1 MKYTAAY
8 NELRDAKIAFQLQR
22 VTFPAMVGLAILVAF
37 GASRTHFF
45 DRIRLCENGD
55 CGQKQPGVSG
65 RRPDIEQAT
74 LAWYDQAKSAWDN
87 DPTHQS
93 GSPVPLLIAATAGGG
108 IRAAY
113 WTATVLETLREK
125 LAKSDEEERL
135 HHYLFAISS
144 VSGGSLGA
152 AAYTATLPSPSP
164 NLTTPIAAFEKP
176 TKYLE
181 ADFLAPALAS
191 MLFHDTFSNVIPFLP
206 GPDRGVALEKAFEE
220 ASDDKLARP
229 FLSFFP
235 PVEEFRYVDGPKDG
249 DTAKQRLA
257 WAAKDEWRPIL
268 LLNATHQ
275 KTGRRIIQSHI
286 LVNKDVF
293 ADAYDAIDLF
303 HSDTPMSTA
312 VMDSARFLYISP
324 PGLMP
329 EGPGGYNRGYI
340 IDGGYYE
347 NFGAQTAL
355 ELEETVERVLADHH
369 LREAVKIVVLQISS
383 DPSMRRTSRS
393 RLIDDGVSCS
403 VSTAGLHLRKN
414 PLGFED
420 APFNF
425 WTLSSRGDDEGP
437 GINFLN
443 EVWSPL
449 AGVMSTRESRG
460 RAASEE
466 LATRMCSSRPG
477 AFVHLAMCD
486 PDRSDPPE
494 KHIVPRSDGF
504 SPPRAGIRSGAF
516 SECAATP
523 LRWTSSSTRCIQAC
537 NPT

>member
-1 MKYTAAY
+1 
-8 NELRDAKIAFQLQR
+8 
-22 VTFPAMVGLAILVAF
+22 
-37 GASRTHFF
+37 
-45 DRIRLCENGD
+45 
-55 CGQKQPGVSG
+55 
-65 RRPDIEQAT
+65 
-74 LAWYDQAKSAWDN
+74 
-87 DPTHQS
+87 
-93 GSPVPLLIAATAGGG
+93 
-108 IRAAY
+108 
-113 WTATVLETLREK
+113 
-125 LAKSDEEERL
+125 
-135 HHYLFAISS
+135 
-144 VSGGSLGA
+144 
-152 AAYTATLPSPSP
+152 
-164 NLTTPIAAFEKP
+164 
-176 TKYLE
+176 
-181 ADFLAPALAS
+181 
-191 MLFHDTFSNVIPFLP
+191 
-206 GPDRGVALEKAFEE
+206 
-220 ASDDKLARP
+220 
-229 FLSFFP
+229 
-235 PVEEFRYVDGPKDG
+235 
-249 DTAKQRLA
+249 
-257 WAAKDEWRPIL
+257 
-268 LLNATHQ
+268 
-275 KTGRRIIQSHI
+275 
-286 LVNKDVF
+286 VF

-355 ELEETVERVLADHH
+355 ELEETVERVLADHY

-403 VSTAGLHLRKN
+403 VSTAGLHVRKN

-420 APFNF
+420 APFDF

-494 KHIVPRSDGF
+494 KHIVPPLGWVLS
-504 SPPRAGIRSGAF
+504 SPSRDQIRGILGVCSNTIEMDKLLDAMHPSLQSHVREASG
-516 SECAATP
+516 P
-523 LRWTSSSTRCIQAC
+523 LPHSA
-537 NPT
+537 NPGNGSHL